1 MFKIIYNNL
10 VIDVVKKPKYMR
22 YLSKSGRLVVS
33 DKTSSHCVMGSNDKD
48 VYLLQGVTRPEGKD
62 WKEVALKQITENE
75 YESLFQSLAS
85 NQSICADK
93 NELKL
98 VRSEK
103 IQELSLACRDAIVNG
118 VSVLFSDNNFHTFE
132 LSVEDQL
139 NLMAIESEIKNGAK
153 YILYHEKN
161 KVCELYHADD
171 IQTLITTAQKHKTYH
186 TTYFNILKNYI
197 SKLYDIDMI
206 RNIQYGMDLP
216 EEYNNKLIELLN

>member
-22 YLSKSGRLVVS
+22 YLNKSGRIVVS
-33 DKTSSHCVMGSNDKD
+33 DKTSAHCVMGSNNKD
-48 VYLLQGVTRPEGKD
+48 VYLLQGATRPEGKD
-62 WKEVALKQITENE
+62 WKEVTLKQITENE
-75 YESLFQSLAS
+75 YNSLLQSLAAS
-85 NQSICADK
+85 QSICADK

-103 IQELSLACRDAIVNG
+103 IQELSAACRNAIVNG
-118 VSVLFSDNNFHTFE
+118 VSVLFSDNSFHTFE
-132 LSVEDQL
+132 LSIEDQV

-161 KVCELYHADD
+161 KVCELYHSDD
-171 IQTLITTAQKHKTYH
+171 IQILISTAQKHKSYH

-197 SKLYDIDMI
+197 SELYDVNMI

-216 EEYNNKLIELLN
+216 EEYNNKLNELLN